1 MNNYKFGNMICSMR
15 ESQNLTQKE
24 LAKILD
30 VSDKA
35 VSKWENGQAIPRMET
50 LEKIAST
57 FETTV
62 DEILIR
68 CNDKIKRVLVSNAYG
83 MVLHFQIDNRIF
95 SLNTDEEKWIDL
107 DFDKEEFKVC
117 VYGELSLEDIAK
129 ETETPATMKDKIVDK
144 FVKKLS
150 SWTDKQIKRQI
161 IFAKCYYTL
170 TNIQNE
176 QKITVENEAFSAGDR
191 LWILK
196 DLDFSYPKII
206 SDCTATLTNAECLNK
221 TDAFVD
227 FKKQA
232 LTSELGISIPLMLIA
247 YPFRKMYF
255 KSVISPKGLMKF
267 ISQADYYVRK
277 NQTEASKEVRHPV
290 IKTIGLIVL
299 IIALWFGADIGIGI
313 LSVETQKPVLVSA
326 DYSTLQYY
334 REEYVR
340 IDDLPKDA
348 ILNKK
353 MGIEIWT
360 DARID
365 GYSKSDQYFDE
376 NKVTEFIDTEGNIYI
391 WFVPDYLDS
400 ITDENGN
407 DKEYDDFTE
416 HYVYELKK

>member
-1 MNNYKFGNMICSMR
+1 M
-15 ESQNLTQKE
+15 
-24 LAKILD
+24 AKILD

-50 LEKIAST
+50 LEKIALT
-57 FETTV
+57 FDTTV

-68 CNDKIKRVLVSNAYG
+68 CNDKIKRVLISNAYG
-83 MVLHFQIDNRIF
+83 TVLHFQIDDKIV
-95 SLNTDEEKWIDL
+95 SLNTDDEKWVDL
-107 DFDKEEFKVC
+107 DIEKEEFKVC
-117 VYGELSLEDIAK
+117 VYGELSLDDLINDSDILN
-129 ETETPATMKDKIVDK
+129 TMKDKIVNK
-144 FVKKLS
+144 FAEKLS
-150 SWTDKQIKRQI
+150 EWANKQIKRQI

-176 QKITVENEAFSAGDR
+176 QKITVENEMFSAGDK

-196 DLDFSYPKII
+196 DLYFSYPKII
-206 SDCTATLTNAECLNK
+206 SECTSTLTNAECLNK

-227 FKKQA
+227 FRKMA

-267 ISQADYYVRK
+267 ITKADYYVSK
-277 NQTEASKEVRHPV
+277 NEKEASKKVKHPV
-290 IKTIGLIVL
+290 VKTIGLIAL
-299 IIALWFGADIGIGI
+299 IIVLWFGADIGIGI

-334 REEYVR
+334 REEYIR
-340 IDDLPKDA
+340 IEELPKDA

-353 MGIEIWT
+353 MGIEVWT
-360 DARID
+360 DARIE
-365 GYSKSDQYFDE
+365 GYSKADQYFDE

-391 WFVPDYLDS
+391 WFVPDYLNS